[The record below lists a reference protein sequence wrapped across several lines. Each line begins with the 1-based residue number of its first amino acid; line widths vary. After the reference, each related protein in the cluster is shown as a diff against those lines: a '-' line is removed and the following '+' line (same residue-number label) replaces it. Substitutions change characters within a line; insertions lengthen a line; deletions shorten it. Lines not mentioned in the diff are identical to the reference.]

1 MLWCSMNT
9 YIGSQ
14 RMRYRSRAGRA
25 ESRVHSLNQNRASLI
40 LLNSRSIYPLIL
52 RTAWSSYVCAL
63 CRKVLQA
70 CHKHHSPMDCFEL
83 WSSVIVIIF
92 MGIIKPQFTRVH
104 SGTYHGYFA
113 DIIFYSESEMKLI
126 CSTFSLLLVLHSASA
141 RRSRQVRYNK
151 LSSNISLS
159 SANTSD

>member
-1 MLWCSMNT
+1 MHCVQESFTSLPQAATEQPSL
-9 YIGSQ
+9 
-14 RMRYRSRAGRA
+14 AG
-25 ESRVHSLNQNRASLI
+25 V
-40 LLNSRSIYPLIL
+40 SIP
-52 RTAWSSYVCAL
+52 
-63 CRKVLQA
+63 
-70 CHKHHSPMDCFEL
+70 
-83 WSSVIVIIF
+83 VIVIIF
-92 MGIIKPQFTRVH
+92 MGIIKPQFTGLH

-126 CSTFSLLLVLHSASA
+126 CSTFSLLLVLHSSSG

>member
-1 MLWCSMNT
+1 MCAVQESFTSLPQAATEQPSL
-9 YIGSQ
+9 
-14 RMRYRSRAGRA
+14 AG
-25 ESRVHSLNQNRASLI
+25 V
-40 LLNSRSIYPLIL
+40 SIP
-52 RTAWSSYVCAL
+52 
-63 CRKVLQA
+63 
-70 CHKHHSPMDCFEL
+70 
-83 WSSVIVIIF
+83 VIVIIF
-92 MGIIKPQFTRVH
+92 MGIIKPQLTRVH

-126 CSTFSLLLVLHSASA
+126 CSTFSLLLVLHSSSG